1 MIFYGVLHIFP
12 DWVESVVGRI
22 VDLIDPFKEFYYY
35 DCRQKGS
42 CSIKNVLPAVV
53 GKGYSDMGI
62 SGGGEASVAF
72 YDIYFNDGVKAD
84 ASRIRRELEEYC
96 GLDTYGMVLIVGK
109 LKSLV

>member
-1 MIFYGVLHIFP
+1 MKKLLQNEKFLIGLIFIIALSLRLTIALSPTRFYA
-12 DWVESVVGRI
+12 D
-22 VDLIDPFKEFYYY
+22 DIDFNNIANGILE
-35 DCRQKGS
+35 
-42 CSIKNVLPAVV
+42 

-72 YDIYFNDGVKAD
+72 YDIYSNDGVKAD

-109 LKSLV
+109 LQSLVK